1 MNPVR
6 TITVVIPVYNR
17 ATLVGRLL
25 HALDAQTCRDFS
37 VILVDNGSTDGTP
50 DVLARWSRQTDLET
64 TIAAASQRGAS
75 AARAAGLRLC
85 KSEWVMFFDSD
96 DTMSP
101 GHMARAVEAI
111 RSHTDADVIG
121 WDIWYTSEGTRS
133 KKPFVTKD
141 IKYRVL
147 FDGTMSTQRY
157 MARRKIFEKAGS
169 WDNNIPRWNDI
180 ELGARILELNPTVY
194 KSEGE
199 PTVEVWVQP
208 DSITNAPLDIESIE
222 RALDSIAS
230 RKGYSRRWIDL
241 KETILAARTPGRQG
255 SDILRRVIFR
265 TSSNRLLLR
274 LAYAYTRLGGRGIA
288 RILRPFM

>member
-25 HALDAQTCRDFS
+25 DALDAQTCRDFS
-37 VILVDNGSTDGTP
+37 VILVNNGSTDGTP
-50 DVLARWSRQTDLET
+50 DVLARWCQQTDLET
-64 TIAAASQRGAS
+64 TIASESQRGAS
-75 AARAAGLRLC
+75 AARATGLRLC

-101 GHMARAVEAI
+101 GHIARAVEAI
-111 RSHTDADVIG
+111 RSHPEADVIG
-121 WDIWYTSEGTRS
+121 WDIYHTECGFRS
-133 KKPFVTKD
+133 IKPFVTSG

-147 FDGTMSTQRY
+147 FDGTMSTLRY
-157 MARRKIFEKAGS
+157 MARRIIFDKAGNWNPDMHI
-169 WDNNIPRWNDI
+169 WDDI
-180 ELGARILELNPTVY
+180 ELAARILEQNPTIY
-194 KSEGE
+194 KSEGD
-199 PTVEVWVQP
+199 PTVEVWVQS
-208 DSITNAPLDIESIE
+208 DSITNAPLDIGSIE

-241 KETILAARTPGRQG
+241 KETILASRTPGRQG
-255 SDILRRVIFR
+255 SDILRRVISR

-288 RILRPFM
+288 RILQPFM